1 MKNTIKLLFLGLF
14 LFGITAT
21 RAQISTS
28 TGGAANVLANV
39 PTSNTNVGIGTTNPT
54 NALTVQK
61 VSGGIGVSGTDG
73 TGGVRVNWSSG
84 YGVALDAWDGN
95 EPKWGITSFFGNTPT
110 VILEGKYSSKD
121 AYFNSGGNVGIGT
134 TTPSEK
140 LVVRGDGARIRI
152 ESSSS
157 PSSYYAF
164 LESKYDA
171 ANPFNIVV
179 QGTQMFGSKNIG
191 ISNTPDT
198 YVSGFYGIAFA
209 TQTTTTENANVRMYI
224 NQAGKVGIGTTNP
237 DEKLTVKGKIHAEE
251 IKVDLAVPADYVFQ
265 KYYTGKSELKSDYCL
280 PTLAEIETFTK
291 QNHHLP
297 NIPSAKDIQQNGV
310 SLGEMSNVLLQ
321 KIEELTLYAIE
332 QQKEL
337 ERLKT
342 ENENYKS
349 LATRLS
355 AIEKELKR

>member
-39 PTSNTNVGIGTTNPT
+39 PTSNTNVGIGTT
-54 NALTVQK
+54 
-61 VSGGIGVSGTDG
+61 
-73 TGGVRVNWSSG
+73 
-84 YGVALDAWDGN
+84 
-95 EPKWGITSFFGNTPT
+95 TPT
-110 VILEGKYSSKD
+110 
-121 AYFNSGGNVGIGT
+121 
-134 TTPSEK
+134 EK
-140 LVVRGDGARIRI
+140 LVVRGNGARIKI
-152 ESSSS
+152 ETSSD
-157 PSSYYAF
+157 PTNYYAY
-164 LESKYDA
+164 LESKWDS
-171 ANPFNIVV
+171 NNSFNVVV
-179 QGTQMFGSKNIG
+179 QGTHMFGSKNIG
-191 ISNTPDT
+191 MGTPDAYISN
-198 YVSGFYGIAFA
+198 YYGIAFA
-209 TQTTTTENANVRMYI
+209 TQTSTVENANVRMYLT
-224 NQAGKVGIGTTNP
+224 QAGNLGVGTTSPAGKLDVNGGVFLKGKSILDSDGTSSYFQSNAASYFQNNGSVSAMITSGGYFGIGTTNP

-332 QQKEL
+332 QDKKAALQQQEL